1 MSNSCSAKYK
11 SKGKVSDPIRR
22 LEDHPAFPF
31 VSSDDVFVGEF
42 KAHPAYALAS
52 RANMRSVE
60 VIGTCSTTP
69 PFSSLGKELAASVEE
84 SDKDRGKEEDVA
96 QQEEK
101 EAAVGG
107 GGEGRSMPARIHYHL
122 VRAVRIGFTQRRR
135 LLSRSRMF
143 AALVKMLMRIQID
156 CADTRMLRLARRAL
170 LQCHFVGLKNQTP
183 ELLFQDGQRLDDE
196 KRFCDAAR
204 RWGIA
209 ALLNHGATHAMLA
222 SVLLDQRGD
231 VFKLVHHS
239 AQGQRSSH
247 VFDCAFHLAYLGER
261 LGCVH
266 SKGVLGRCYMERND
280 WYDDNEDDDDDDDEP
295 CEHFFC
301 PRGCY
306 WKGDELSRES
316 AAAGSC
322 FGQYALGSIQRKHG
336 NYAECV
342 RLYRLAT
349 DDGHAHAHHE
359 LATLL
364 HTGKAGQLGVNKCT
378 QGRNRGCPVLPRC
391 R

>member
-84 SDKDRGKEEDVA
+84 SDKNRGKEEDVA

-122 VRAVRIGFTQRRR
+122 VRAVRIGFTQKRR

-156 CADTRMLRLARRAL
+156 CADTRMLAL
-170 LQCHFVGLKNQTP
+170 PDALYCSATS
-183 ELLFQDGQRLDDE
+183 LD
-196 KRFCDAAR
+196 
-204 RWGIA
+204 
-209 ALLNHGATHAMLA
+209 
-222 SVLLDQRGD
+222 
-231 VFKLVHHS
+231 
-239 AQGQRSSH
+239 
-247 VFDCAFHLAYLGER
+247 
-261 LGCVH
+261 
-266 SKGVLGRCYMERND
+266 
-280 WYDDNEDDDDDDDEP
+280 
-295 CEHFFC
+295 
-301 PRGCY
+301 
-306 WKGDELSRES
+306 
-316 AAAGSC
+316 
-322 FGQYALGSIQRKHG
+322 
-336 NYAECV
+336 
-342 RLYRLAT
+342 
-349 DDGHAHAHHE
+349 
-359 LATLL
+359 
-364 HTGKAGQLGVNKCT
+364 
-378 QGRNRGCPVLPRC
+378 
-391 R
+391 